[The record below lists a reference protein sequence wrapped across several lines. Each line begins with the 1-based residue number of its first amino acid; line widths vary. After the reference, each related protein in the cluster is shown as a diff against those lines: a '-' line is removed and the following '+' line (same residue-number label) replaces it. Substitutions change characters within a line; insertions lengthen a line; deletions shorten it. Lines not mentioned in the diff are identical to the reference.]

1 MEKSILEFAE
11 KKAMREQREISVY
24 REPRSDLSEDIFYIV
39 PEEKAGENVRDYSR
53 AETFSPDTSESAEF
67 ERESLENPKTLEEG
81 DRVQIEGDSSVHTVV
96 EISPRQIVTNFGD
109 KFRKSDGVEW
119 GGGQKQITHK
129 VKKQNV

>member
-11 KKAMREQREISVY
+11 KKAARERREISVY

-39 PEEKAGENVRDYSR
+39 PGEKAGKNVREY
-53 AETFSPDTSESAEF
+53 EHTQTFSPDTSENFEF
-67 ERESLENPKTLEEG
+67 ERELLENPGEALEEG
-81 DRVQIEGDSSVHTVV
+81 DRVQIEGDTSVHTVV

-119 GGGQKQITHK
+119 GGGQKEITHK
-129 VKKQNV
+129 LNKK